1 MEEST
6 AILQMIYGINRV
18 QMTPLLKS
26 GAPVFK
32 RDPNKLS
39 EKNNMIKKNKSTCAL
54 HKILKGTSQYSFI
67 VRYEEPFGKD
77 IIYVNGLAPTFGY
90 FHNSYK
96 CL

>member
-26 GAPVFK
+26 DAPVIK

-39 EKNNMIKKNKSTCAL
+39 EKNNMRQKNKSTCAL

-67 VRYEEPFGKD
+67 VRYEKPFGKD
-77 IIYVNGLAPTFGY
+77 II
-90 FHNSYK
+90 
-96 CL
+96 